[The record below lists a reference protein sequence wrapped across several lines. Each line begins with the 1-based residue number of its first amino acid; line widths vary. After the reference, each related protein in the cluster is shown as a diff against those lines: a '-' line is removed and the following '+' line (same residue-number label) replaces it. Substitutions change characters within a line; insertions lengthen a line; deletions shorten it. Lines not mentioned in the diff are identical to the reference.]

1 MDAATYQYLLSK
13 PELLHF
19 IRQEPVWYRY
29 LSRDPDSLALMEKE
43 AKIFFGKT
51 VSQRL
56 GKMNR
61 QVQMVH
67 MLLQFANAM
76 KD

>member
-1 MDAATYQYLLSK
+1 MVPLFV
-13 PELLHF
+13 E
-19 IRQEPVWYRY
+19 
-29 LSRDPDSLALMEKE
+29 DPDSLALMEKE

-76 KD
+76 KK

>member
-67 MLLQFANAM
+67 MLLQLANAM

>member
-1 MDAATYQYLLSK
+1 MDASTYQYLLSK

-67 MLLQFANAM
+67 MLLQLANAM